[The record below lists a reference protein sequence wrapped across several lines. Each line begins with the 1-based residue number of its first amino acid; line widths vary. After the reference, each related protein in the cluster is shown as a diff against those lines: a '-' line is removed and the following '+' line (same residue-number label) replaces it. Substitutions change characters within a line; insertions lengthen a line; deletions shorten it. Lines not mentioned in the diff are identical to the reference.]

1 MLSENLK
8 LYRQKKGHTQESLA
22 IQLHVVRQT
31 VSKWEKGLS
40 VPDAETLQRI
50 AEVLEISVNDLLN
63 TPAEETLPPQNDV
76 ALQLARLNE
85 QLAIRNRRSRLAWK
99 VVGITFA
106 VLILIG
112 VVLLV
117 SSVVGQNT
125 MPTKTDR
132 ASVKVIAFL
141 EDGRT
146 NTHLIHYNDS
156 YDVTGMSDSLEMQEP
171 PEKVN
176 NRNVVKLVENL
187 KEYYEQQ
194 GCRVIVGQVQG
205 DIPLPVATP
214 LPILPVSA
222 TLDPRAFRTLE
233 PVDFTGEGS
242 VRAPVVG
249 YEQMEEEDLSP
260 LHYGDVSARVA
271 DMQRILQEKGYYEGS
286 VNGIYDTVTQQAVTR
301 FQQANQL
308 LADGTAGNETL
319 RLIFAE
325 PTPMLTVTPM
335 TEETAVPEENGD
347 AR

>member
-1 MLSENLK
+1 MLGENLK

-50 AEVLEISVNDLLN
+50 AETLEISVNDLLN
-63 TPAEETLPPQNDV
+63 TPAEEAPPPQNDV

-85 QLAIRNRRSRLAWK
+85 QLAIRNRRGRLAWK
-99 VVGITFA
+99 TAGITFA
-106 VLILIG
+106 VLLLIG

-132 ASVKVIAFL
+132 ASVEVIACL

-146 NTHLIHYNDS
+146 NTHLIRYNDI
-156 YDVTGMSDSLEMQEP
+156 YEVTGMSDSLEMQDP
-171 PEKVN
+171 PENVN

-187 KEYYEQQ
+187 KEYYEQ
-194 GCRVIVGQVQG
+194 
-205 DIPLPVATP
+205 
-214 LPILPVSA
+214 
-222 TLDPRAFRTLE
+222 
-233 PVDFTGEGS
+233 
-242 VRAPVVG
+242 
-249 YEQMEEEDLSP
+249 MKEEHLSP
-260 LHYGDVSARVA
+260 LRYGDVSARVV
-271 DMQRILQEKGYYEGS
+271 DMQRILLEKGYYDGP

-335 TEETAVPEENGD
+335 TEETAVPEENRD

>member
-50 AEVLEISVNDLLN
+50 AETLEISVNDLLN
-63 TPAEETLPPQNDV
+63 TPAEEAPPPQNDV

-85 QLAIRNRRSRLAWK
+85 QLAIRNRRGRLAWK
-99 VVGITFA
+99 TAGITFA
-106 VLILIG
+106 VLLLIG

-125 MPTKTDR
+125 MPTKTDW
-132 ASVKVIAFL
+132 ASVEVIAYL

-146 NTHLIHYNDS
+146 NTHLIRYNDI

-194 GCRVIVGQVQG
+194 GCLVIVRQVKG
-205 DIPLPVATP
+205 DIPLPAKMS
-214 LPILPVSA
+214 LPVLTAPSTPA
-222 TLDPRAFRTLE
+222 P
-233 PVDFTGEGS
+233 S
-242 VRAPVVG
+242 VR
-249 YEQMEEEDLSP
+249 
-260 LHYGDVSARVA
+260 
-271 DMQRILQEKGYYEGS
+271 
-286 VNGIYDTVTQQAVTR
+286 
-301 FQQANQL
+301 
-308 LADGTAGNETL
+308 
-319 RLIFAE
+319 
-325 PTPMLTVTPM
+325 
-335 TEETAVPEENGD
+335 
-347 AR
+347 